1 MKDIERK
8 LEQDESENGED
19 RERDHGLDHHKAPL
33 RRSRLAEREDMLKT
47 PCMCGHFGRWAC
59 CATFILLAT
68 GQVFAQAVLE
78 PPFGLHWGDSPEKLI
93 TWASRHSLGVTIS
106 LPGDQPALRILRI
119 EPKKG
124 FLPETQ
130 AGAVEGRFLTG
141 KLYELT
147 VHYFDPEASA
157 DLMESRFEAL
167 RKQIALE
174 HGALLTNQQRRT
186 VEDHFVTRIQ
196 SFHREPVKGLFL
208 LLAFTEVE
216 DLLRKSKEARF
227 SLIYRNDNYRNDL
240 LKEAKGP

>member
-1 MKDIERK
+1 M
-8 LEQDESENGED
+8 G
-19 RERDHGLDHHKAPL
+19 
-33 RRSRLAEREDMLKT
+33 RRFR
-47 PCMCGHFGRWAC
+47 RWAFG
-59 CATFILLAT
+59 TGILLLAA
-68 GQVFAQAVLE
+68 GQTMAQAVLE
-78 PPFGLHWGDSPEKLI
+78 PPYGLRWGDSPEKLI
-93 TWASRHSLGVTIS
+93 TWASRHSLNVTIS
-106 LPGDQPALRILRI
+106 LPGDQPAMRILRI

-141 KLYELT
+141 KLFELT

-167 RKQIALE
+167 RKQVALE

-208 LLAFTEVE
+208 LLAYTEVE

-227 SLIYRNDNYRNDL
+227 SLIYRNDNFRNEL
-240 LKEAKGP
+240 LKELKGP